1 MGLGVPLGQRCTEG
15 LRPPAPSSLRR
26 ADGDRWAM
34 GMWSWR
40 VSPWGPHAARRVME
54 GTLGGAGGGIWGGGE
69 ELEQER
75 GSHLGVS
82 PGLSHPCRT

>member
-15 LRPPAPSSLRR
+15 LSPPAPSSLRR

-54 GTLGGAGGGIWGGGE
+54 
-69 ELEQER
+69 
-75 GSHLGVS
+75 
-82 PGLSHPCRT
+82 